1 MNPRYTLAV
10 SLLLSTLPQLSFARG
25 DMMMNDLE
33 ACQYECRASLRSLDV
48 NLTDLEVLVAYSLR
62 NEVPKCSFDAPARI
76 KKEAIKY
83 FVNRYVTGD
92 SLDLNADLP
101 NTGQVSVLN
110 TDQALEV
117 AYVVANDLLDKK
129 ATSEL
134 LTDAGK
140 TFLREKVVQAIL
152 WVVSQSNIEA
162 LLPDTLTQTG
172 LYNVVRNEVARYGV
186 DNLFQRAL
194 GK

>member
-10 SLLLSTLPQLSFARG
+10 TLLLSTLPQISFARG
-25 DMMMNDLE
+25 DMMMSDLE
-33 ACQYECRASLRSLDV
+33 ACQYECRTALKSLDV

-62 NEVPKCSFDAPARI
+62 NELPKCSFDAAARV

-83 FVNRYVTGD
+83 FAQRYVTGD

-101 NTGQVSVLN
+101 NVGNVTVLN

-117 AYVVANDLLDKK
+117 AYVVANDLIDKK
-129 ATSEL
+129 ATSEV
-134 LTDAGK
+134 LTDAGR

-152 WVVSQSNIEA
+152 WVVSQSNVEA
-162 LLPDTLTQTG
+162 LLPETLTQTG
-172 LYNVVRNEVARYGV
+172 LYDVVRKEVARYGV